1 MSIEE
6 AFRKS
11 GIDISQ
17 YMNKP
22 EPCDGKGMIKTFP
35 NGEQWIVCPFCY
47 KKALKIDKYTRI
59 EHLTI
64 KCKGSNCKK
73 EYEINVG

>member
-6 AFRKS
+6 AFKQS
-11 GIDISQ
+11 GVEFSQ
-17 YMNKP
+17 YMNQP
-22 EPCDGKGMIKTFP
+22 EPWNGQGIVKTFS

-47 KKALKIDKYTRI
+47 KKALKIDKHTKI